1 MLKAALL
8 VLLCCFAA
16 HVSGRTEHPLLWLTE
31 HAPDQN
37 LQMLDVND
45 STFRLLEAQLE
56 GVTVSRQQATT
67 LRAAKLL
74 QSNPHACVGNKL
86 PLPARRD
93 WGLISHQPQ
102 VIFPGLRLYVL
113 QSSGLVPWLQQLS
126 ATKPL
131 SLQRLLDSN
140 QRFKLGFAAG
150 RSYGDKLDRLL
161 KQAPGESQ
169 LFSRS
174 GPDDAGAILQMFSR
188 GRIDLLIE
196 YPNVVQHYLAQLPQQ
211 PAVQSFALAES
222 PTTLPGHIICA
233 DTSEGRFF
241 LARLEHAI
249 SSVSKQRA
257 YLDAHLRWFSPDLHS
272 ELTKLYNT
280 AYGTNF

>member
-37 LQMLDVND
+37 LQILDIND
-45 STFRLLEAQLE
+45 STFRLLEAQLA
-56 GVTVSRQQATT
+56 GINVSRQQATT

-74 QSNPHACVGNKL
+74 QSHPHACVGNKL

-126 ATKPL
+126 ATRPL

-150 RSYGDKLDRLL
+150 RSYGDKLDQLL
-161 KQAPGESQ
+161 QQAPGESQ
-169 LFSRS
+169 LFSRA
-174 GPDDAGAILQMFSR
+174 GPDNAGGILQMFSR
-188 GRIDLLIE
+188 GRVDLLIE

-211 PAVQSFALAES
+211 PAVLSFALAES
-222 PTTLPGHIICA
+222 PVTLPGHIICA
-233 DTSEGRFF
+233 DTPQGRFS
-241 LARLEHAI
+241 LAKLDNAI
-249 SSVSKQRA
+249 SIVSKQRA
-257 YLDAHLRWFSPDLHS
+257 YLDAHLRWFSADLHN
-272 ELTKLYNT
+272 ELTQLYNT